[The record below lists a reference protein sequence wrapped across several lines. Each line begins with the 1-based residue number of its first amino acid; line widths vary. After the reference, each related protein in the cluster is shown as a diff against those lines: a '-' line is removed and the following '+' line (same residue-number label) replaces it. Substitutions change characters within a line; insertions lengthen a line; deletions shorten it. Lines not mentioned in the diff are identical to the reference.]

1 MQIYIIIIL
10 AIRKIMK
17 QVYKI
22 TNIKNN
28 KSYIG
33 IVIARDKDYLKRFQ
47 EHMTGKGGVY
57 LWNELKSGSATVEDF
72 VVELLEE
79 GNQDDLY
86 FKTQEEFYIEYLG
99 TLWPNGYNGNKGNY
113 IVKTPEILQKARKT
127 RFQNHQAGLH
137 KSTGRSGM
145 AIYRYPD
152 GSIKKLSI
160 NHPDVLNNTVKHINY
175 NPECKTRL
183 LEQEIAEQKER
194 NNGLTDKQV
203 AWKVKIAKL
212 AKQYPN
218 LESWQHGR
226 EKFKERMAMKDF
238 TEKEKEL
245 YYERR
250 SKIVKANWDSMTPEQ
265 RLEKCGPGLRARNAR
280 KVCPHCGI
288 ETNLGN
294 YTRWHGD
301 NCKKASAT

>member
-1 MQIYIIIIL
+1 
-10 AIRKIMK
+10 MK

-33 IVIARDKDYLKRFQ
+33 VVIAKGKNYTQRFK

-57 LWNELKSGSATVEDF
+57 LWNELQSGNATIEDF
-72 VVELLEE
+72 VIELLEE
-79 GNQDDLY
+79 GEQDDVY
-86 FKTQEEFYIEYLG
+86 FKNQEEFYIEHLN

-113 IVKTPEILQKARKT
+113 IVQTPEVIQKARET
-127 RFQNHQAGLH
+127 RRINFEKGLH
-137 KSTGRSGM
+137 APSGQPGM
-145 AIYRYPD
+145 AIYRYAD
-152 GSIKKLSI
+152 GTIKKLLI
-160 NHPDVLNNTVKHINY
+160 DHPDVVTGIAKHINY
-175 NPECKTRL
+175 NPDCKSRI
-183 LEQEIAEQKER
+183 LEKEIEEQKER

-218 LESWQHGR
+218 LESWQRGR
-226 EKFKERMAMKDF
+226 KKFRERMSKKEF

-250 SKIVKANWDSMTPEQ
+250 PELVKQQWAKLSKDEKDSRTSPGLDIMNSKI
-265 RLEKCGPGLRARNAR
+265 KCE
-280 KVCPHCGI
+280 HCGV
-288 ETNLGN
+288 ETNKGN
-294 YTRWHGD
+294 YSRWHGD
-301 NCKKASAT
+301 KCKKAPKT